1 MMMRRTTPV
10 EPIEP
15 APPPLSSPIK
25 EQDVPEANLEPD
37 NPSYFFFALT

>member
-15 APPPLSSPIK
+15 APPLSSPIK
-25 EQDVPEANLEPD
+25 EQDIPEANLEPD

>member
-15 APPPLSSPIK
+15 ASPLSSPIK